1 MSAFQVPERTRERQA
16 LAADPTRSAWVSAN
30 AGSGK
35 TFVLARR
42 VIRLLLA
49 GTAPSRLLCLTFT
62 KAAAAEMATRV
73 FDTLGAWTA
82 LDDEALAAEIE
93 AIEGRR
99 PGAAR
104 LSLAR
109 HLFATALETPG
120 GLKIQTIHAFCEAL
134 LHQFP
139 LEANVAGHFQVLDDR
154 QAADLMAR
162 ARAGVLAAAED
173 VPDGPLGRAL
183 SFLVAELSDKAVEDM
198 LADLVARRNDLR
210 EWLHEAGGVD
220 AALGE
225 LARAFSLA
233 PGETLQGIERRMREE
248 SVFDQ
253 AGARRAV
260 DILAKGGKRDAERAE
275 KLRAG
280 SVAGSFSEW
289 RATWLAAFFTAKLEP
304 AKSLAAK
311 AISEEHPDLLADLEA
326 EQARLAAL
334 LEKRRAAYGLAG
346 TEAALRLADAM
357 LDAYEAEK
365 TRRGLMD
372 FEDLIIRTAA
382 LLSRSDAA
390 LWVQYKLDNGLDHIL
405 VDEAQDTSPQ
415 QWDVVQAL
423 AEEFFAGET
432 SNPRR
437 RTLFAVGDEKQSIYS
452 FQGAVPAY
460 FDRMRRHFA
469 RKAEESESAF
479 SRLELTLSFR
489 SRPDVLSAVDTVFAD
504 AAAHKGLSQE
514 NVAPAHEAIRRNE
527 PGHVEIWPPEEREEL
542 VEPDDWTEPLDRLS
556 ASSPV
561 ARLAAKLAET
571 IGAWWRRGE
580 ADPGDVLVL
589 VRKRGPFVDALTR
602 QLKQA
607 GIPVAGS
614 DRLLLGEHI
623 AVRDLVALGR
633 FLLLA
638 EDDLSLAAVLRSP
651 LFGISEEALFAL
663 ARPEPARPRSG
674 TLWQSLLRLS
684 EGSESWMGIRRT
696 LEGWRARAD
705 FMPPFEFFSRLLGAD
720 GGRKAFRARLGEEVD
735 DVLDEFLALTIAFEQ
750 TGTPG
755 LEGFLAW
762 ISASPTPVKRE
773 LNAARGVVRIMTVHG
788 AKGLEAPLV
797 VLVDSGGAPAPA
809 QHDKPFVSMSRGEGR
824 RPGLVWLPPSADRTA
839 WHGEA
844 VEGLRDAAE
853 EEYRRLLYVAMTR
866 ARDRLVVC
874 GWAPARGQVA
884 GCWHDLVTRGLQPTA
899 REDVTATGAPCLVW
913 QAEGTQSPP
922 PALGKRGPKADE
934 DRLPDITPA
943 ASGIDPDEMP
953 GWLFAPVDPA
963 PRPRRLNP
971 STAFEAME
979 AKEGPQAI
987 AARERLETALLET
1000 GDGER
1005 APSAPALALE
1015 RGRHMHRLLEI
1026 LPGLPVHERRP
1037 AALRY
1042 VEAGLPGHLAAH
1054 ADELVA
1060 EAIALLEHPD
1070 FTEVFGERARAEV
1083 SLVGRIAAP
1092 DGTEVEVSGQIDRI
1106 CVTADEV
1113 LIVDF
1118 KTDRL
1123 VPTDSAD
1130 VGENYVTQ
1138 LAVYADLVARLY
1150 PAHKVRTALVY
1161 TAGPS
1166 LVEIPGE
1173 RRAGALAALS
1183 PAQAGTLA

>member
-1 MSAFQVPERTRERQA
+1 MSGFQVPERTRERQA
-16 LAADPTRSAWVSAN
+16 LAADPARSVWVSAN

-82 LDDEALAAEIE
+82 LDDEVLAAEIE
-93 AIEGRR
+93 GIEGRR
-99 PGAAR
+99 PDAAR
-104 LSLAR
+104 LSRAR

-154 QAADLMAR
+154 QAADLMAS
-162 ARAGVLAAAED
+162 ARAGALSAAEEA
-173 VPDGPLGRAL
+173 PEGGLGRAL
-183 SFLVAELSDKAVEDM
+183 SFLVAELSDKSVEDM

-220 AALGE
+220 RALGE

-233 PGETLQGIERRMREE
+233 PEETLDAIEQRMREE
-248 SVFDQ
+248 SVFDETR
-253 AGARRAV
+253 ARHAV
-260 DILAKGGKRDAERAE
+260 DVLSQGGKRDCERAA
-275 KLRAG
+275 KLKAG
-280 SVAGSFSEW
+280 LAAGSFTEW
-289 RATWLAAFFTAKLEP
+289 RSTWLAAFFTAKLEP

-311 AISEEHPDLLADLEA
+311 AIGEEHPDLLADLEA
-326 EQARLAAL
+326 EQARLEVL

-346 TEAALRLADAM
+346 TEAALRIADAM
-357 LDAYEAEK
+357 LDAYEGEK

-372 FEDLIIRTAA
+372 FEDLIIRTAT

-415 QWDVVQAL
+415 QWNVVQAL

-460 FDRMRRHFA
+460 FDRMRRHFG
-469 RKAEESESAF
+469 RKAEESQSAF

-504 AAAHKGLSQE
+504 ASVHKGLSQE
-514 NVAPAHEAIRRNE
+514 HVAPVHEAIRRNE
-527 PGHVEIWPPEEREEL
+527 PGHVEIWPAEERDEL

-561 ARLAAKLAET
+561 VRLAAKLAET

-614 DRLLLGEHI
+614 DRLLLDEHI
-623 AVRDLVALGR
+623 AVRDLAALGR

-684 EGSESWMGIRRT
+684 EGHDSWMDVRRT
-696 LEGWRARAD
+696 LEAWRARAD

-762 ISASPTPVKRE
+762 ISAAPTPVKRE

-797 VLVDSGGAPAPA
+797 VLVDSGGSPAPA
-809 QHDKPFVSMSRGEGR
+809 QHDKPFVSMPRGEGR
-824 RPGLVWLPPSADRTA
+824 RPALVWLPPSAERTV

-844 VEGLRDAAE
+844 VEGLREAAE

-874 GWAPARGQVA
+874 GWAPARGQVE

-899 REDVTATGAPCLVW
+899 REGETSTGAPCLVW

-922 PALGKRGPKADE
+922 PALGKRAEETGTA
-934 DRLPDITPA
+934 RLPDDGPVVARAGEEGAPA
-943 ASGIDPDEMP
+943 
-953 GWLFAPVDPA
+953 WLFAPVDPA

-987 AARERLETALLET
+987 AARERLEAALVENA
-1000 GDGER
+1000 GGER
-1005 APSAPALALE
+1005 AASAPSLALE

-1026 LPGLPVHERRP
+1026 LPGLPERERRP

-1042 VEAGLPGHLAAH
+1042 VDASLPEALSAH
-1054 ADELVA
+1054 ADELV
-1060 EAIALLEHPD
+1060 EEVVTLLAHPD
-1070 FTEVFGERARAEV
+1070 FAGVFGERARAEV
-1083 SLVGRIAAP
+1083 SLVGRITAP
-1092 DGTEVEVSGQIDRI
+1092 DGSEVEVSGQIDRL
-1106 CVTADEV
+1106 CVTDEDV

-1123 VPTDSAD
+1123 VPSDSEE

-1138 LAVYADLVARLY
+1138 LAVYAELVSRLY
-1150 PAHKVRTALVY
+1150 PKHGVRTALVY
-1161 TAGPS
+1161 TSAPS

-1173 RRAGALAALS
+1173 RRARALAALS
-1183 PAQAGTLA
+1183 PAQARTLA